1 MRKHHHEPYN
11 EQKRLIPKDRRVPLG
26 SIHPVEYY
34 NVSNQDI
41 AMAAAATG
49 GSGAD
54 TSNPDNPPS
63 GTGGGT
69 GGIEDLIQAINTVL
83 ISPSDLDVVESAQ
96 KSFVLTATV
105 ATNKLNESLLT
116 FQWQKK
122 LPGGSF
128 TDITGETG
136 TTFTVP
142 SGVTVTA
149 DNNTEYRCQVS
160 HVDAVTS
167 PITSNNATLSIT
179 RKIEITTQ
187 PVLGIVI
194 PQGTTKTFD
203 AVATITSDTFDF
215 KWQVKLSGTTTFVD
229 IAGANGT
236 GQASGTKVEYT
247 TSTQDTANN
256 GDEYRVIFSNSDAV
270 DVISNSVIM
279 AVSGADFRIQPA
291 INNIEYWSFEEHGAL
306 VFDPSNAADYSI
318 TSLENDRNKISA
330 HLWGQGTC
338 GSKGGYTD
346 ADIPISGAD
355 IYKIKMNAG
364 GGSAGTSDSGRYAEA
379 GGGYAGIFDT
389 SVSHANALVIA
400 GGAGGASLNTSSTCD
415 GAQQLVAYSYSYQ
428 QAYASTCYQT
438 VSDRVSRSGG
448 FSHSY
453 NLANRR
459 DNYLNT
465 YGDIASIY
473 TTPPPDRRYIIQFNS
488 PMPDGNYIL
497 QVSTGQCTAAGGA
510 CPGFGIDATQLSR
523 TSSYMVIRFLRS
535 DNGYTSYVSSMSFTV
550 YKDSSRTVSY
560 PCTKYN
566 TVQGS
571 FSHNGGAKVIGGAGG
586 GTVASDGSDST
597 SSTISAKGGY
607 GATQS
612 LGGAGGATSSGG
624 STNGNAGS
632 ALSGGSGGSN
642 SGSYSA
648 AGGGGGGGGYYGG
661 GGGAGGHDG
670 YDGSSNNPGKG
681 PQAGGG
687 GAGGSGFVH
696 STAVGTTGAFGGS
709 THPNRGDA
717 GGEQKNSRIVIEPA
731 YIDLITQPR
740 SVVLQ
745 SGTATFNVKAAVIGV
760 SGQTISYQW
769 QKRGSGETTFSDITG
784 ATSESYTT
792 PTVSSSNNSDTYR
805 CKLVN
810 EFCASKI
817 TEEVVTLVTATGSQ
831 VYNITQT
838 GETSVTVPTSA
849 TGFTYW
855 LWGAGGQGVGECPTG
870 SFSGGG
876 GGYATGT
883 VTIPNTTSGS
893 SYTNVIVK
901 TGQGGLVEKPS
912 CTSTQNGWYTRTG
925 GPETI
930 GINGVRK
937 LQILWEGTL
946 VYDGTYAPNEDSYII
961 VGNYAYTWGTYRSN
975 SAYGWKTDDT
985 CGTGA
990 SNAGDY
996 CNGFDV
1002 KRYDYSPATR
1012 TISVFVG
1019 ATGQGSPTGLSG
1031 YGAGRGGQRS
1041 EITFNGLSA
1050 IVGGGGGAGQ
1060 NGQGGGGGGTG
1071 GGGAGTGPNT
1081 GANAGTTGRFG
1092 GGAGGGSGVNQ
1103 GNRGGG
1109 GGSGVA
1115 GGAGAGGDGNGNCTG
1130 GGGAGGSGSIS
1141 LAYTS
1146 ASAGNTGTAGGAA
1159 PVPASLPSE
1168 HVSGHGGASQNG
1180 LAVISMTVPGSLEI
1194 IGTVSGTSTNITSL
1208 SSATTLSEP
1217 SFLVASGVDYNVTI
1231 RLRGGTPPG
1240 NGGQGSYVQGT
1251 FTAKAGQSYRLHY
1264 DTRYSAVFYG
1274 TSAVGNNCIM
1284 LAAEGGYEGN
1294 PSTSTY
1300 PSPHPSRPSN
1310 PAGGKA
1316 GLPNGSIGSNLNTS
1330 YGGNGGSVSGYKSG
1344 NGGTGGNA
1352 GGDLSASKGG
1362 DGAFFS
1368 SGAGGSGVDGNG
1380 GVGGMGYYGGGG
1392 GGGGWD
1398 NDYNE
1403 GGYFGGGGGGGA
1415 SYVGGLPSPSQNS
1428 SSPAEVIVS
1437 NPSNGNESG
1446 GPQIQI
1452 ISVAEA

>member
-1 MRKHHHEPYN
+1 MRKHHHEPYS

-26 SIHPVEYY
+26 SIHPVEYFD
-34 NVSNQDI
+34 VSNQDI
-41 AMAAAATG
+41 AMAESATG

-54 TSNPDNPPS
+54 VSNPDNPPS

-128 TDITGETG
+128 TDIAGETG

-179 RKIEITTQ
+179 REIEITTQ
-187 PVLGIVI
+187 PTLGIVI

-215 KWQVKLSGTTTFVD
+215 KWQVRLSGTTTFAD
-229 IAGANGT
+229 IAGASGT
-236 GQASGTKVEYT
+236 GQASGTTVEYT
-247 TSTQDTANN
+247 TSAQDTANN

-306 VFDPSNAADYSI
+306 VFDPSNAVDYSI

-346 ADIPISGAD
+346 VDIPISGAD

-389 SVSHANALVIA
+389 SVSHANALAIA
-400 GGAGGASLNTSSTCD
+400 GGAGGASLNTSSTCG
-415 GAQQLVAYSYSYQ
+415 GAQQTVSYSYYYQ
-428 QAYASTCYQT
+428 SPYQTTCYQT
-438 VSDRVSRSGG
+438 VDNSVRKSGG

-453 NLANRR
+453 DNATRSN
-459 DNYLNT
+459 NYLNW
-465 YGDIASIY
+465 YGNTSVIY
-473 TTPPPDRRYIIQFNS
+473 NIQPPARYYIIGFDS
-488 PMPDGNYIL
+488 TMPSGQYTL
-497 QVSTGQCTAAGGA
+497 QVSTSSCTAAGGA
-510 CPGFGIDATQLSR
+510 CPGFYLDTFQLTK
-523 TSSYMVIRFLRS
+523 TSQWMVLAFRRN
-535 DNGYTSYVSSMSFTV
+535 DNGYSSYVASCSWTIE
-550 YKDSSRTVSY
+550 YQDIQTISY
-560 PCTKYN
+560 PCTKYT

-586 GTVASDGSDST
+586 GTVASDGSNST
-597 SSTISAKGGY
+597 LSTISAKGGY

-624 STNGNAGS
+624 STNGSAGS

-717 GGEQKNSRIVIEPA
+717 GEEQQNSRIVIEPA

-745 SGTATFNVKAAVIGV
+745 SGTATFNVKAAIVGV

-817 TEEVVTLVTATGSQ
+817 TEEVVTLVTAAGSQ

-883 VTIPNTTSGS
+883 VTIPSTTSGS
-893 SYTNVIVK
+893 SYTNVVVK

-912 CTSTQNGWYTRTG
+912 CTNTQNGWYTRTG
-925 GPETI
+925 GPETV
-930 GINGVRK
+930 GINGVRQ
-937 LQILWEGTL
+937 LQILWQGTL
-946 VYDGTYAPNEDSYII
+946 VYDGTYAPNEDGYII
-961 VGNYAYTWGTYRSN
+961 VGNYGYKWGTYRSN

-985 CGTGA
+985 CGTG
-990 SNAGDY
+990 SSGQGDY

-1019 ATGQGSPTGLSG
+1019 STGEGSPTGQAG

-1081 GANAGTTGRFG
+1081 GQVSGTSGRFG
-1092 GGAGGGSGVNQ
+1092 GGAGGGSGINQ

-1109 GGSGVA
+1109 GGSGVS

-1146 ASAGNTGTAGGAA
+1146 ASVGNTGTAGGAA
-1159 PVPASLPSE
+1159 PVPASLPPE

-1194 IGTVSGTSTNITSL
+1194 IGTVSGTSVDITSL
-1208 SSATTLSEP
+1208 SSTTTLSEP
-1217 SFLVASGVDYNVTI
+1217 AFLTPSAKDYIVTI

-1251 FTAKAGQSYRLHY
+1251 FTAKAGQPYLLHY
-1264 DTRYSAVFYG
+1264 DTRYAAVFHG
-1274 TSAVGNNCIM
+1274 TSAIGNNCIM
-1284 LAAEGGYEGN
+1284 LAAEGGYQGN
-1294 PSTSTY
+1294 PRSESGAGGL
-1300 PSPHPSRPSN
+1300 PRPSE

-1330 YGGNGGSVSGYKSG
+1330 YGGTGGSVSGYKSG
-1344 NGGTGGNA
+1344 SGGTGGNA
-1352 GGDLSASKGG
+1352 GGDLSASRGG

-1368 SGAGGSGVDGNG
+1368 SGGGGGGIDGDGGAGGF
-1380 GVGGMGYYGGGG
+1380 GYYGGGG

-1398 NDYNE
+1398 NDVNE

-1415 SYVGGLPSPSQNS
+1415 SYIGGLPSPSQNS

-1446 GPQIQI
+1446 GTQIQI